1 MKRKH
6 LCPRDWSTVG
16 VVGNGRWV
24 VGFIEWSIA
33 DGKSK
38 NENPSQEH
46 KIPYWQ
52 NKGIWDIFKRK
63 AIVPQKLSHS
73 RWAMFFDKTYSVI
86 RFLLIKAKT
95 MLLNIYYLISN
106 ICFKLNYCYCFYTS
120 FTFLNFFVLSIF
132 LFLCAC
138 YAPENVYI
146 CLYTYMYMYNKIIS
160 CIIETWLEL

>member
-38 NENPSQEH
+38 NENPSQEQ
-46 KIPYWQ
+46 KVPYWQ

-63 AIVPQKLSHS
+63 AIVSQKLSHS
-73 RWAMFFDKTYSVI
+73 R
-86 RFLLIKAKT
+86 
-95 MLLNIYYLISN
+95 
-106 ICFKLNYCYCFYTS
+106 
-120 FTFLNFFVLSIF
+120 
-132 LFLCAC
+132 
-138 YAPENVYI
+138 
-146 CLYTYMYMYNKIIS
+146 
-160 CIIETWLEL
+160 